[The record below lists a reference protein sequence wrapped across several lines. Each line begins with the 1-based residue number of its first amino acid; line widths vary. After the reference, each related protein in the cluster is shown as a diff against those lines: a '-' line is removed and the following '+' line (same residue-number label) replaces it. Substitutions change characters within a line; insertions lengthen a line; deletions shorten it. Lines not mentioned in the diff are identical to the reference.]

1 MCAAPT
7 PTAIRCAYLPPSM
20 PVLRC
25 LRSCGRSI
33 VCTYCAAK
41 RNPKLSRAVTHG
53 STALLSS
60 SSSERP
66 ARLWRQLLPGFRCCQ
81 CQSTWPLLCCNMV
94 HCVAQ
99 WVVRDLR
106 EMATINRFPML
117 TMPLHESWLIRC
129 GTPHPLRCTNT
140 HCVAAP
146 NVPMRL
152 AASLCALSVHLCAVP
167 YPADRSRSA
176 L

>member
-1 MCAAPT
+1 MHT
-7 PTAIRCAYLPPSM
+7 SLP
-20 PVLRC
+20 RC
-25 LRSCGRSI
+25 LCFAACAPAVGRSF
-33 VCTYCAAK
+33 VLCPQLNETL
-41 RNPKLSRAVTHG
+41 NPKLNRAITHG
-53 STALLSS
+53 STALLLS

-66 ARLWRQLLPGFRCCQ
+66 ARLWRQLLSGFRCCQ
-81 CQSTWPLLCCNMV
+81 CQSTWPLLCGNMV

-129 GTPHPLRCTNT
+129 GTPHPLRCANT

-152 AASLCALSVHLCAVP
+152 AASLCALSVHLCAVL
-167 YPADRSRSA
+167 YPVDRSRSA